1 MNTLPNAG
9 GQEEQNATPIF
20 TCRQLKV
27 IELSC
32 ELKTNQE
39 IATILNIAEV
49 TVKTHRKNIMKKV
62 GISGKSAM
70 NKFIMTLKFN

>member
-1 MNTLPNAG
+1 MNTISNVGNP
-9 GQEEQNATPIF
+9 EEYHTASIF

-39 IATILNIAEV
+39 IAALLNIAEV

-70 NKFIMTLKFN
+70 NKFIMTLKFH